1 MFRKIALSTIA
12 AFAFIS
18 SAHAGT
24 VQVNF
29 SGGSG
34 TPLTIT
40 LPQSVSYTV
49 VTGPSTLEVTFV
61 FQGTGNMFS
70 GTVGAGGSLSFTRN
84 AGSPFPINDAQ
95 QFNAPPFTL
104 NDLSL
109 YASTFPVTAINV
121 NDVFLLSAGS
131 VTTTTN
137 IAAAA
142 PASGLYS
149 TILTDGAGHKMGDGT
164 AVPEPG
170 DYNHNGIVDAADYV
184 LWRKSPSTYG
194 GDPAGYTTWRSHF
207 GQPPGSGS
215 ARVPLALPAPPFPS
229 QQPWHC

>member
-1 MFRKIALSTIA
+1 MLRTLAASALA
-12 AFAFIS
+12 AFAFVS
-18 SAHAGT
+18 SAHAGL

-40 LPQSVSYTV
+40 LPQAVSSTV
-49 VTGPSTLEVTFV
+49 VTGPSQAQVTFL
-61 FQGTGNMFS
+61 FQGTGPIFS
-70 GTVGAGGSLSFTRN
+70 GTVGAGGSLSYTQN
-84 AGSPFPINDAQ
+84 AGSPFSISNASQINS
-95 QFNAPPFTL
+95 PPFTL
-104 NDLSL
+104 NDLAL
-109 YASTFPVTAINV
+109 FASTFPPLINV

-164 AVPEPG
+164 AVPEP
-170 DYNHNGIVDAADYV
+170 AT
-184 LWRKSPSTYG
+184 LSL
-194 GDPAGYTTWRSHF
+194 
-207 GQPPGSGS
+207 
-215 ARVPLALPAPPFPS
+215 LALAGPMLLGRRRRGCARS
-229 QQPWHC
+229 TR